1 MRNVV
6 KQGFSW
12 LLSGVL
18 GAVGAYAYLHLQSAK
33 TEKAT
38 IVRASRFELTDGTGR
53 VVAFWGI
60 DRGNNT
66 VLAFL
71 PKGGA
76 GDVGPNGGLKSPA
89 EPAGFT
95 RQNPNEAFAVGLM
108 SSQVPF
114 MNLVGK
120 DGNSRALLYLTDQQ
134 KPVLHMSDGRTEG
147 RLMLGFVSSDAPS
160 AGDDE
165 WALLFRGPDVAGI
178 GSLKDPANGKYR
190 GYFSVAPNSKTTQ
203 Q

>member
-1 MRNVV
+1 MKSIA
-6 KQGFSW
+6 KQGLSW
-12 LLSGVL
+12 LLSCVF
-18 GAVGAYAYLHLQSAK
+18 GAVGAYLYLHLQSPR

-38 IVRASRFELTDGTGR
+38 AVQASRFELTDSTGR

-71 PKGGA
+71 PKTV
-76 GDVGPNGGLKSPA
+76 GDVSPNWELKLPT
-89 EPAGFT
+89 EPTGFT

-114 MNLVGK
+114 MNLMGK

-134 KPVLHMSDGRTEG
+134 KPVLHMSDGRSEG
-147 RLMLGFVSSDAPS
+147 RLMLGFVSNDIPS
-160 AGDDE
+160 PGDDE
-165 WALLFRGPDVAGI
+165 WALLFRSPNVAGI

-190 GYFSVAPNSKTTQ
+190 GYFSVAPNSKSTRQ
-203 Q
+203 